1 MAKKISV
8 WDGSAWQDVAPALPY
23 TAVHSAQA
31 SMPST
36 AVDGQIWLDTDAS
49 VPSTTVTRWYKL
61 PSAGTTTLSGND
73 DNSIPLAYTP
83 GYEQVFLNGTLL
95 SRSAADYTATTGTS
109 VVLSSA
115 IVAGDIVEIICPLQI
130 TTTDTY
136 TQSATNAA
144 FQANTNNFA
153 AGKNKIINGDFRI
166 NQRNASSVTTYGY
179 FIVDRFFLDF
189 SGGSATCS
197 VQAFAAGSAPV
208 LGYEAINYIRLVTT
222 SQSGTSDYAS
232 INQRIEDVRT
242 LAGQTITVSFWAKAS
257 TGAPNIGWGCD
268 FNFGTGGSAGIVPA
282 APAVKSITTS
292 WARYS
297 FTTTLPSVAGKTI
310 GANSF
315 MSNYI
320 FTSVGSSISGF
331 GYAEVGVQNTTIDIW
346 GLQIEAGSNATAF
359 QTATGTIQGEL
370 AACQRYFEILDTTNQ
385 NDWIG
390 DYYNTT
396 TCYAPIFWKVTKRV
410 APTLTLPAA
419 SSFIVWN
426 AGAGNTPSAVGTDT
440 LLTNGGSIYGVTS
453 ARTAGSAGRLR
464 LSSNTISVS
473 AEL

>member
-1 MAKKISV
+1 
-8 WDGSAWQDVAPALPY
+8 
-23 TAVHSAQA
+23 
-31 SMPST
+31 MPST

-61 PSAGTTTLSGND
+61 PTAGTTTLSGND

-136 TQSATNAA
+136 TQAATNAA

-153 AGKNKIINGDFRI
+153 AGKNKIINGDF
-166 NQRNASSVTTYGY
+166 
-179 FIVDRFFLDF
+179 
-189 SGGSATCS
+189 
-197 VQAFAAGSAPV
+197 
-208 LGYEAINYIRLVTT
+208 
-222 SQSGTSDYAS
+222 S
-232 INQRIEDVRT
+232 INQRSFTSTTTSGSYSFDRWVQFNGGTTGTLTITPQTFTLGAAPVTGYEGKNFVQCVTASGASADTYALFVQKIESVRT
-242 LAGQTITVSFWAKAS
+242 LAGQTATISFWAKAAS
-257 TGAPNIGWGCD
+257 GTPKIGVELSQS
-268 FNFGTGGSAGIVPA
+268 FGSGGSPSAEFQTPVG
-282 APAVKSITTS
+282 AVTISNS

-297 FTTTLPSVAGKTI
+297 FTVAVPSISGKTI
-310 GANSF
+310 GTNNDDSF
-315 MSNYI
+315 LVSLWLSAGSN
-320 FTSVGSSISGF
+320 FASRTSSIGL
-331 GYAEVGVQNTTIDIW
+331 QNATFHIW
-346 GLQIEAGSNATAF
+346 GVQIEAGSNATAF

-370 AACQRYFEILDTTNQ
+370 AACQRYFEILNTTNQ

-426 AGAGNTPSAVGTDT
+426 AGTALTPSSVGTDT
-440 LLTNGGSIYGVTS
+440 LTTNGGSIYGVTS
-453 ARTAGSAGRLR
+453 SRTAGSAGRLR